1 MPSASDMKG
10 KAALVTGAAS
20 GLGRATA
27 LALGRAGADLCIVD
41 VNTTGLGET
50 AESTGRR
57 GCAIACC
64 MPPIWLCATTAAER
78 SVAAVQEF
86 GRLDALCNV
95 AGIIVLCNAHEM
107 REVDF
112 EKTLAVNL
120 SAPFYLM
127 QAAIPHLL
135 QAQGAVVN
143 VTSSAA
149 FVGEAYA
156 AAYCATKAGLTQ
168 MTKALAMEYVHQP
181 IRFNAVAPGGM
192 MTNIAANIKM
202 PEGADRALISRF
214 SGLRGMVDVADVA
227 DMIAFLASDARPQLP
242 RRLHHRSTRALPRAS
257 GRSTSVEQDRFHRP
271 RQPGRT
277 DGAPHHRCG
286 LPRDAMGAPPRLTC
300 AVRRYGGGISQ
311 PASPSW
317 GPALSMSAYASSMT
331 PVFRRCAIN

>member
-1 MPSASDMKG
+1 MPAASNMKH
-10 KAALVTGAAS
+10 KAVLVTGAAS

-41 VNTTGLGET
+41 MNTAGLAET
-50 AESTGRR
+50 ASQLGAGVRSLVHVTD
-57 GCAIACC
+57 
-64 MPPIWLCATTAAER
+64 LAER
-78 SVAAVQEF
+78 DNCGRAVGAAVQEF

-107 REVDF
+107 READF

-127 QAAIPHLL
+127 RAAIPHLL
-135 QAQGAVVN
+135 RSQGAVVN

-192 MTNIAANIKM
+192 MTNIATHLKM
-202 PEGADRALISRF
+202 PEGADRALIQRF

-227 DMIAFLASDARPQLP
+227 EMIAFLASDA
-242 RRLHHRSTRALPRAS
+242 
-257 GRSTSVEQDRFHRP
+257 GRSYH
-271 RQPGRT
+271 
-277 DGAPHHRCG
+277 GACISI
-286 LPRDAMGAPPRLTC
+286 DK
-300 AVRRYGGGISQ
+300 GIT
-311 PASPSW
+311 A
-317 GPALSMSAYASSMT
+317 G
-331 PVFRRCAIN
+331 